1 MSFTASVKSEVAA
14 NELKA
19 CCAKAQCSA
28 LVKMCSTLNINANG
42 MYLTIQSESAPTAK
56 KILKLLKENYQIQSE
71 LSVLKKMNL
80 KKNNVYVLRIYEHT
94 QKILRDLEIMDDQ
107 GFRST
112 PSAKLLS
119 KECCARAYLA
129 GAFLAGG
136 SVNSPNK
143 TNYHL
148 EIATSDEKL
157 AKFLKKQ
164 MERFYLPA
172 KIITRRKQYVV
183 YLKSSEKI
191 ADFLK
196 CIEATNSVF
205 EYEDIRIQRDFMN
218 SLTRLDNCDFANEM
232 KSLAAGKKQCED
244 IEYLETYGELEYLPE
259 KIKRVALLR
268 KSYPEASLNELCDS
282 YESEYLETISKSGM
296 RHRLNK
302 IKEIAD
308 GYRSHEN

>member
-1 MSFTASVKSEVAA
+1 MSFTTSVKSEVAA
-14 NELKA
+14 HDVKT

-28 LVKMCSTLNINANG
+28 LVKMCSSLNINHEG
-42 MYLTIQSESAPTAK
+42 MYLTIQTESAPTAK
-56 KILKLLKENYQIQSE
+56 KILKLMKEQYHIQSE
-71 LSVLKKMNL
+71 LSVRKKMNL
-80 KKNNVYVLRIYEHT
+80 KKNNIYILRIYENT
-94 QKILRDLEIMDDQ
+94 QFILNDLEIMDKN
-107 GFRST
+107 GLRSHPT
-112 PSAKLLS
+112 AKMVTR
-119 KECCARAYLA
+119 ECCARAYLA

-148 EIATSDEKL
+148 EIATNDEKL
-157 AKFLKKQ
+157 AQFIQKL

-172 KIITRRKQYVV
+172 KVIQRRMQYVV

-205 EYEDIRIQRDFMN
+205 EFEDVRIQRDFMN

-232 KSLAAGKKQCED
+232 KSLAAGKRQCED
-244 IEYLETYGELEYLPE
+244 IEYLENYGALEFLPE
-259 KIKRVALLR
+259 KIRQAALLR
-268 KSYPEASLNELCDS
+268 KKYPEASLNELCDHF
-282 YESEYLETISKSGM
+282 EEEYLETISKSGM

-302 IKEIAD
+302 MAEIAST
-308 GYRSHEN
+308 YRKQQN

>member
-1 MSFTASVKSEVAA
+1 MSFTTSVKSEVAA
-14 NELKA
+14 NELKE
-19 CCAKAQCSA
+19 CCSLAQCSA
-28 LVKMCSTLNINANG
+28 LIKMCSTLNINAQG
-42 MYLTIQSESAPTAK
+42 MYLTIHSESAPTAK
-56 KILKLLKENYQIQSE
+56 KILKLLKENYKIQSE

-80 KKNNVYVLRIYEHT
+80 KKNNIYVLRIYDHT
-94 QKILRDLEIMDDQ
+94 QEILRDLGVMDKN
-107 GFRST
+107 GLRSHPT
-112 PSAKLLS
+112 AKMVAR
-119 KECCARAYLA
+119 ECCARAYLA

-148 EIATSDEKL
+148 EIATTDEKL
-157 AKFLKKQ
+157 AKFIQKL

-172 KIITRRKQYVV
+172 KIIARRNQHVV

-205 EYEDIRIQRDFMN
+205 EYEDVRIQRDFMN

-232 KSLAAGKKQCED
+232 KTLAAGRKQCED
-244 IEYLETYGELEYLPE
+244 IEYLENYDAFEYLPH
-259 KIKRVALLR
+259 KIKQVALLR
-268 KSYPEASLNELCDS
+268 KKYPEASLNELCEH
-282 YESEYLETISKSGM
+282 YEEEYLEMISKSGM

-302 IKEIAD
+302 MSEIAQT
-308 GYRSHEN
+308 YKQEN

>member
-1 MSFTASVKSEVAA
+1 MSFTTSVKSEVAA
-14 NELKA
+14 NELKE
-19 CCAKAQCSA
+19 CCSLAQCSA
-28 LVKMCSTLNINANG
+28 LIKMCSTLNINAQG
-42 MYLTIQSESAPTAK
+42 MYLTIHSESAPTAK
-56 KILKLLKENYQIQSE
+56 KILKLLKENYKIQSE

-80 KKNNVYVLRIYEHT
+80 KKNNIYVLRIYDHT
-94 QKILRDLEIMDDQ
+94 QEILRDLGVMDKN
-107 GFRST
+107 GLRSHPT
-112 PSAKLLS
+112 AKMVAR
-119 KECCARAYLA
+119 ECCARAYLA

-148 EIATSDEKL
+148 EIATTDEKL
-157 AKFLKKQ
+157 AKFIQKL

-172 KIITRRKQYVV
+172 KIIARRNQFVV

-205 EYEDIRIQRDFMN
+205 EYEDVRIQRDFMN

-232 KSLAAGKKQCED
+232 KTLAAGRKQCED
-244 IEYLETYGELEYLPE
+244 IEYLENYDAFEYLPH
-259 KIKRVALLR
+259 KIKQVALLR
-268 KSYPEASLNELCDS
+268 KKYPEASLNELCEH
-282 YESEYLETISKSGM
+282 YEEEYLETISKSGM

-302 IKEIAD
+302 MSEIAQT
-308 GYRSHEN
+308 YKQEN

>member
-1 MSFTASVKSEVAA
+1 MSFTTSVKSEVAQ
-14 NELKA
+14 NELKP
-19 CCAKAQCSA
+19 CCEKAQCSA
-28 LVKMCSTLNINANG
+28 LIKMCSSLNINSQG

-56 KILKLLKENYQIQSE
+56 KILKLLKENYQIHSE

-80 KKNNVYVLRIYEHT
+80 KKNNIYVLRIYDHT
-94 QKILRDLEIMDDQ
+94 QDILNDLEIMDKN
-107 GFRST
+107 GLRSHPT
-112 PSAKLLS
+112 AKLLS
-119 KECCARAYLA
+119 KECCARAFLA

-148 EIATSDEKL
+148 EIATSDENL
-157 AKFLKKQ
+157 AKFIQKQ

-172 KIITRRKQYVV
+172 KIIARRNQHVV

-196 CIEATNSVF
+196 CIEATTSVF
-205 EYEDIRIQRDFMN
+205 EFEDVRIQRDFMN

-232 KSLAAGKKQCED
+232 KTLAAGRKQCED
-244 IEYLETYGELEYLPE
+244 IEYLENYGALEFLPT
-259 KIKRVALLR
+259 KIQQVALLR
-268 KSYPEASLNELCDS
+268 KKYPEASLNELCTH
-282 YESEYLETISKSGM
+282 YEEEYYEAISKSGM

-302 IKEIAD
+302 MSEIAAT
-308 GYRSHEN
+308 YKKEEN

>member
-1 MSFTASVKSEVAA
+1 MSFTTSVKSEVAA
-14 NELKA
+14 NELKK
-19 CCAKAQCSA
+19 CCCLAECSA
-28 LVKMCSTLNINANG
+28 LIKMCSTLNINSQG
-42 MYLTIQSESAPTAK
+42 MYLTIHSESAPTAK
-56 KILKLLKENYQIQSE
+56 KILKLLKENYKIQSE
-71 LSVLKKMNL
+71 LSVMKKMNL
-80 KKNNVYVLRIYEHT
+80 KKNNIYVLRIFDHT
-94 QKILRDLEIMDDQ
+94 QEILHDLEVMDKN
-107 GFRST
+107 GLRSHPT
-112 PSAKLLS
+112 AKLVA

-148 EIATSDEKL
+148 EIATTDEKL
-157 AKFLKKQ
+157 AKFIQKL

-172 KIITRRKQYVV
+172 KIIARRNQHVV

-205 EYEDIRIQRDFMN
+205 EFEDVRIQRDFMN

-232 KSLAAGKKQCED
+232 KTLAAGRKQCED
-244 IEYLETYGELEYLPE
+244 IEYLENYGALEFLPY
-259 KIKRVALLR
+259 KIKQAALLR
-268 KSYPEASLNELCDS
+268 KKYPEASLNELCEY

-302 IKEIAD
+302 MSEIAQT
-308 GYRSHEN
+308 YKQQEN

>member
-1 MSFTASVKSEVAA
+1 MSFTTSVKSEVAA
-14 NELKA
+14 NELKE
-19 CCAKAQCSA
+19 CCSLAQCSA
-28 LVKMCSTLNINANG
+28 LIKMCSTLNINAQG
-42 MYLTIQSESAPTAK
+42 MYLTIHSESAPTAK
-56 KILKLLKENYQIQSE
+56 KILKLLKENYHILSE

-80 KKNNVYVLRIYEHT
+80 KKNNIYVLRIYDHT
-94 QKILRDLEIMDDQ
+94 QEILRDLGVMDKN
-107 GFRST
+107 GLRSHPT
-112 PSAKLLS
+112 AKMVAR
-119 KECCARAYLA
+119 ECCARAYLA

-148 EIATSDEKL
+148 EIATTDEKL
-157 AKFLKKQ
+157 AKFIQKL

-172 KIITRRKQYVV
+172 KIIARRNQFVV

-205 EYEDIRIQRDFMN
+205 EYEDVRIQRDFMN

-232 KSLAAGKKQCED
+232 KTLAAGRKQCED
-244 IEYLETYGELEYLPE
+244 IEYLENYDAFEYLPH
-259 KIKRVALLR
+259 KIKQVALLR
-268 KSYPEASLNELCDS
+268 KKYPEASLNELCEH
-282 YESEYLETISKSGM
+282 YGEEYLETISKSGM

-302 IKEIAD
+302 MSEIAQT
-308 GYRSHEN
+308 YKQEN

>member
-1 MSFTASVKSEVAA
+1 MSFTTSVKSEVAA
-14 NELKA
+14 NELKS
-19 CCAKAQCSA
+19 CCSRAQCSA
-28 LVKMCSTLNINANG
+28 LIKMCSTLNINAQG

-80 KKNNVYVLRIYEHT
+80 KKNNIYVLRIYDHT
-94 QKILRDLEIMDDQ
+94 QAILNDLEIMDKN
-107 GFRST
+107 GLRSH
-112 PSAKLLS
+112 PSAKLVS
-119 KECCARAYLA
+119 KDCCARAYLA

-148 EIATSDEKL
+148 EIATNDESL
-157 AKFLKKQ
+157 AKFIQKL

-172 KIITRRKQYVV
+172 KIIRRRNQEVV

-196 CIEATNSVF
+196 CIEATSSVF
-205 EYEDIRIQRDFMN
+205 EFEDVRIQRDFMN
-218 SLTRLDNCDFANEM
+218 SLTRLDNCEFANEM
-232 KSLAAGKKQCED
+232 KTLAAGKKQCED
-244 IEYLETYGELEYLPE
+244 IEYLENYGALEFLPE
-259 KIKRVALLR
+259 KIRQVAILR
-268 KSYPEASLNELCDS
+268 KKYPEASLNELCEY
-282 YESEYLETISKSGM
+282 YEEEYLESISKSGM

-302 IKEIAD
+302 MAEIAAT
-308 GYRSHEN
+308 YRKQEN

>member
-14 NELKA
+14 NELKE

-28 LVKMCSTLNINANG
+28 LIKMCSSLNINAQG

-56 KILKLLKENYQIQSE
+56 KILKLLKEHYQIQSE

-80 KKNNVYVLRIYEHT
+80 KKNNIYVLRIYDYT
-94 QKILRDLEIMDDQ
+94 QEILRDLEIMDKN
-107 GFRST
+107 GLRSH
-112 PSAKLLS
+112 PSAKLVN
-119 KECCARAYLA
+119 KDCCAKAFLA

-148 EIATSDEKL
+148 EIATTDENL
-157 AKFLKKQ
+157 AKFIQKL

-172 KIITRRKQYVV
+172 KIITRRNQQVV

-196 CIEATNSVF
+196 CIEATSSVF

-232 KSLAAGKKQCED
+232 KTLAAGRKQCED
-244 IEYLETYGELEYLPE
+244 IEYLENYGALEFLPT
-259 KIKRVALLR
+259 KIKQVALLR
-268 KSYPEASLNELCDS
+268 KKYPEASLNELCEH
-282 YESEYLETISKSGM
+282 YEEEYYETISKSGM

-302 IKEIAD
+302 MKEIAAT
-308 GYRSHEN
+308 YKKQEN

>member
-1 MSFTASVKSEVAA
+1 MSFTTSVKSEVAA
-14 NELKA
+14 NELKE
-19 CCAKAQCSA
+19 CCSLAQCSA
-28 LVKMCSTLNINANG
+28 LIKMCSTLNINAQG
-42 MYLTIQSESAPTAK
+42 MYLTIHSESAPTAK
-56 KILKLLKENYQIQSE
+56 KILKLLKENYKIQSE

-80 KKNNVYVLRIYEHT
+80 KKNNIYVLRIYDHT
-94 QKILRDLEIMDDQ
+94 QEILRDLGVMDKN
-107 GFRST
+107 GLRSHPT
-112 PSAKLLS
+112 AKMVARD
-119 KECCARAYLA
+119 CCARAYLA

-148 EIATSDEKL
+148 EIATTDEKL
-157 AKFLKKQ
+157 AKFIQKL

-172 KIITRRKQYVV
+172 KIIARRNQHVV

-205 EYEDIRIQRDFMN
+205 EYEDVRIQRDFMN

-232 KSLAAGKKQCED
+232 KTLAAGRKQCED
-244 IEYLETYGELEYLPE
+244 IEYLENYDAFDYLPH
-259 KIKRVALLR
+259 KIKQVALLR
-268 KSYPEASLNELCDS
+268 KKYPEASLNELCEH
-282 YESEYLETISKSGM
+282 YEEEYLETISKSGM

-302 IKEIAD
+302 MSEIAQT
-308 GYRSHEN
+308 YKQEIN